1 MSRSSIASVLSFNGG
16 YVDTMG
22 FVALNG
28 LFTAHVTGNFVTL
41 GATLANGTGGVL
53 DKLLALPVFCVT
65 VLAAR
70 AFGGWLSLRKY
81 QAIPVFLWCK
91 FGLFMIAAI
100 LAVTLPLHDRA
111 GDASVPLGMV
121 LVVAMAIQN
130 ALHRTHLSDQPPT
143 TLLTGT
149 TTQIMLDFSDV
160 LFGDRTKGRSAYPH
174 VLPLIRAL
182 VLFGAGCAVAA
193 LAFRVSH
200 RFCFFIPPLTIAA
213 ALMLSRREKRP
224 VAQKALPAAEADDLV
239 DEALRESFPASDPP
253 ASGHFE

>member
-53 DKLLALPVFCVT
+53 AKLLALPVFCIT
-65 VLAAR
+65 VLLAR
-70 AFGGWLSLRKY
+70 AFGDWMQRRRI
-81 QAIPVFLWCK
+81 QAVPVFLALKCA
-91 FGLFMIAAI
+91 LFLLAAL
-100 LAVTLPLHDRA
+100 LAVVLPLHDRA

-130 ALHRTHLSDQPPT
+130 ALHRTHLTDQPPT

-149 TTQIMLDFSDV
+149 TTQIMLDLSDV
-160 LFGDRTKGRSAYPH
+160 LFGDRTKGLPIYPR
-174 VLPLIRAL
+174 LMPLIRAL
-182 VLFGAGCAVAA
+182 VLFAAGCAVAA
-193 LAFRVSH
+193 LAYRVSH

-213 ALMLSRREKRP
+213 ALMLSWREERP
-224 VAQKALPAAEADDLV
+224 VPHKARPAAEADDRV

-253 ASGHFE
+253 ASGRFD